1 MTGTFFQPHEGL
13 IHHPLHEREIELLV
27 LWSGAGVV
35 GEAFEQE
42 ADQQS
47 SANSQLLRSL
57 GVPAF
62 DCSSHS
68 SCTRCCISH
77 VLYRHDLNVA
87 NACVTT
93 NQKQNLLHL
102 RERMKPQASQM
113 MFVVVTHQGWTPS
126 LWRMPGS
133 CADRARVLLLRR
145 NPLLGRK

>member
-27 LWSGAGVV
+27 LWSGAGAV

-68 SCTRCCISH
+68 SCTR
-77 VLYRHDLNVA
+77 LYRHDLNVA

-113 MFVVVTHQGWTPS
+113 MFVVVTNQGWTPS
-126 LWRMPGS
+126 LWRMPGT
-133 CADRARVLLLRR
+133 RVLLLRR